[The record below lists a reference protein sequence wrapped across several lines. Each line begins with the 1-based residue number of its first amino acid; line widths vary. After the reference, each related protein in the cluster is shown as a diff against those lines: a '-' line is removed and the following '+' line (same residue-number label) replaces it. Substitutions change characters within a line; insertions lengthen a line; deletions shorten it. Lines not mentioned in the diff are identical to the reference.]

1 MDDENMRNMARAFG
15 GDPDRKL
22 HLLLEYAGRP
32 GDAVADPWYTRDF
45 EATWRDVN
53 DGCLT
58 TLVAAAARFGFNFLF
73 FGGTLHPTFA
83 QNTALA
89 IVDWVAGVAF
99 AYPTN
104 RKWVFQS
111 KNPNILAEAGGFVAS
126 RLATLG
132 MDWAVTQLLG
142 TVLGINVYVTWFI
155 KSVLVFLGNY
165 ILSKLFVFKKKK
177 AE

>member
-1 MDDENMRNMARAFG
+1 MIEKIKALCVKYREF
-15 GDPDRKL
+15 L
-22 HLLLEYAGRP
+22 VYFI
-32 GDAVADPWYTRDF
+32 V
-45 EATWRDVN
+45 
-53 DGCLT
+53 GCLT
-58 TLVAAAARFGFNFLF
+58 TLVAAAARFGCNLLF

-165 ILSKLFVFKKKK
+165 ILSKLFVFRKKK
-177 AE
+177 EE

>member
-1 MDDENMRNMARAFG
+1 MSHQPMPDPFQQPYRPHQPGRTGGPLQPSPTSPATSVRETARRRFRSGLSFAA
-15 GDPDRKL
+15 L
-22 HLLLEYAGRP
+22 YVIVIWAVHL
-32 GDAVADPWYTRDF
+32 
-45 EATWRDVN
+45 VN
-53 DGCLT
+53 
-58 TLVAAAARFGFNFLF
+58 VLF

-177 AE
+177 EE